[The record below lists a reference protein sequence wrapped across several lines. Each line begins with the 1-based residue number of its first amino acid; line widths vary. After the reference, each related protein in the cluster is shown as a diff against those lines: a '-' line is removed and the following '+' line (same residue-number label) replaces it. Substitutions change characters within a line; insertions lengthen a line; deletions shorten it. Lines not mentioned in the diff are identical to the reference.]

1 MVMYRARVQYLLKSI
16 FDVTAAIVIFYVI
29 MQLRP
34 VRSSVCA
41 DGYTVSVSIHHSDRI
56 YGNSRCYSSSSLAG
70 LELFY
75 LSETGCLSPSSEFVF
90 MRENSQSGMGVVVI
104 AIRTRV
110 S

>member
-41 DGYTVSVSIHHSDRI
+41 DGYIVPRVCQFITVTEFVETVDVIPVHRDLSFFI
-56 YGNSRCYSSSSLAG
+56 
-70 LELFY
+70 
-75 LSETGCLSPSSEFVF
+75 LSEMGCLSPNSEFVF
-90 MRENSQSGMGVVVI
+90 MHENMRSGMGVVVI